1 MVHDDFSGVEI
12 SIARCVAEMVGVSP
26 ASQKLSHYSGPLRCY
41 LDRFVW
47 YEKAYVRSRSA
58 PNFL

>member
-26 ASQKLSHYSGPLRCY
+26 ASHFFFFFFFFFYNHVY
-41 LDRFVW
+41 LF
-47 YEKAYVRSRSA
+47 
-58 PNFL
+58 